1 MQRCTQLYEKSWI
14 LCFPCFTQVR
24 SSVCVGHVLHVLTYS
39 RTHARTLTLLP
50 KWFYR
55 SPCEPSAHFLPTAE
69 LDADVLSE
77 PLRAMGKQQ
86 KHQRG
91 GAKKFTEG
99 PPSESE
105 EEEEEVKG
113 RARGVGAQS
122 DTAGMLPPNSS
133 DEEEEEEEPKKGRGQ
148 SATAGMMPPG
158 SSDEESD
165 DEPQQPQLTRK
176 EREQLEAQQ
185 EEEPDPE
192 QIAKDMDRLAIIKKR
207 REEQAAARIEKDG
220 WDRMKPMSE
229 DNHPP
234 NMTWPPAGGG
244 S

>member
-1 MQRCTQLYEKSWI
+1 
-14 LCFPCFTQVR
+14 
-24 SSVCVGHVLHVLTYS
+24 
-39 RTHARTLTLLP
+39 
-50 KWFYR
+50 
-55 SPCEPSAHFLPTAE
+55 
-69 LDADVLSE
+69 
-77 PLRAMGKQQ
+77 MGKQQ

-234 NMTWPPAGGG
+234 NMTWPSAGGG

>member
-1 MQRCTQLYEKSWI
+1 MCSMYL
-14 LCFPCFTQVR
+14 
-24 SSVCVGHVLHVLTYS
+24 LTYL
-39 RTHARTLTLLP
+39 RTHALSVSDFIAQFRFTARARPHTSALP
-50 KWFYR
+50 R
-55 SPCEPSAHFLPTAE
+55 NSTPSP
-69 LDADVLSE
+69 DVSPPLS
-77 PLRAMGKQQ
+77 LRAMGKQQ

-133 DEEEEEEEPKKGRGQ
+133 DEEEEEEEPKKGKGQ

-165 DEPQQPQLTRK
+165 DEPQQPQLTRM

>member
-1 MQRCTQLYEKSWI
+1 MCSMYL
-14 LCFPCFTQVR
+14 
-24 SSVCVGHVLHVLTYS
+24 LTYYLL
-39 RTHARTLTLLP
+39 TYARTLTVGSAVRTLP
-50 KWFYR
+50 
-55 SPCEPSAHFLPTAE
+55 PTAE
-69 LDADVLSE
+69 LDAGRPLIPRVRS
-77 PLRAMGKQQ
+77 LRAMGKQQ

-99 PPSESE
+99 PPSESEE

-133 DEEEEEEEPKKGRGQ
+133 DEEEEEEEPKKGKGQ

>member
-1 MQRCTQLYEKSWI
+1 
-14 LCFPCFTQVR
+14 
-24 SSVCVGHVLHVLTYS
+24 
-39 RTHARTLTLLP
+39 
-50 KWFYR
+50 
-55 SPCEPSAHFLPTAE
+55 
-69 LDADVLSE
+69 
-77 PLRAMGKQQ
+77 MGKQQ

-113 RARGVGAQS
+113 RARGVGTQS

-133 DEEEEEEEPKKGRGQ
+133 DEEEEEEEEPKKGKGQ

-192 QIAKDMDRLAIIKKR
+192 QISKDMDRLAIIKKR